1 MTIDVSGTLSGNV
14 QVPPSKSVAH
24 RMLICAALAD
34 EPCTIICR
42 SINRDMEATAACLN
56 ALGAD
61 ISYSNGKFNV
71 IPIKQVRKGATLD
84 CGESGST
91 LRFLLP
97 VAAALGA
104 DATFIGQG
112 RLPERPL
119 SPLYEE
125 MTAHGVKMSPNGRM
139 PLKCNGNLPAGLY
152 TIDGG
157 VSSQFISGLLM
168 ALPLTGIQSKIVITG
183 KQESASYIGLTL
195 NALKQFGVEIQTTTN
210 GFVIPG
216 GQEFT
221 VQATQV
227 AVEGD
232 WSGAAFWITA
242 GVAGS
247 KPITCTGL
255 DYEHSAQGDRRIVD
269 VLRSMGADIT
279 TANGTVTARP
289 SSLTAS
295 KIDCA
300 DIPDLVPVLAVAASS
315 AQGTTIFDNIRRLR
329 IKESDRVQSV
339 LQLLGMAGIYAF
351 ASENTLTVTGGQ
363 ARSCAYNP
371 SGDHRMAMAA
381 AILAVTKG
389 VRISISD
396 AECTAKSYPG
406 FFDEF
411 NAMGGEI
418 NKLTIDN

>member
-1 MTIDVSGTLSGNV
+1 MIFEVSGTVSGNV

-34 EPCTIICR
+34 APCTIVCQ
-42 SINRDMEATAACLN
+42 SVNRDMQATAACLN

-61 ISYSNGKFNV
+61 ITYADGKFNV
-71 IPIKQVRKGATLD
+71 TPITKVQKGATLD

-125 MTAHGVKMSPNGRM
+125 MTAHGVKMSANGHM
-139 PLKCNGNLPAGLY
+139 PLKCQGKLPAGLY

-168 ALPLTGIQSKIVITG
+168 ALPLTGIQSKIVVTG

-195 NALKQFGVEIQTTTN
+195 NALSQFGIEIQTVTD
-210 GFVIPG
+210 GFIIPS

-221 VQATQV
+221 SADTQV

-232 WSGAAFWITA
+232 WSAAAFWITA

-247 KPITCTGL
+247 KPVTCTGL
-255 DYEHSAQGDRRIVD
+255 NYECSAQGDRRIID
-269 VLRSMGADIT
+269 VLRKMGADIS
-279 TANGTVTARP
+279 TAAGTITARP
-289 SSLTAS
+289 SNLTAAQ
-295 KIDCA
+295 IDCA
-300 DIPDLVPVLAVAASS
+300 DIPDLVPILAVAASS

-329 IKESDRVQSV
+329 IKESDRVQSI
-339 LQLLGMAGIYAF
+339 LQLLGAAGIYAF
-351 ASENTLTVTGGQ
+351 ASDNTLTVTGGL
-363 ARSCAYNP
+363 ARNCAYDP

-381 AILAVTKG
+381 AVLASAKNVKIT
-389 VRISISD
+389 ISD
-396 AECTAKSYPG
+396 AECVAKSYPA
-406 FFDEF
+406 FFDDF
-411 NAMGGEI
+411 NALGGI
-418 NKLTIDN
+418 VLKQQ

>member
-1 MTIDVSGTLSGNV
+1 MILEVSGAVSGNV

-24 RMLICAALAD
+24 RMLICAALSDA
-34 EPCTIICR
+34 PCTIVCQ
-42 SINRDMEATAACLN
+42 SVNRDMEATMNCLN
-56 ALGAD
+56 ALGANITYAD
-61 ISYSNGKFNV
+61 GKFSV
-71 IPIKQVRKGATLD
+71 QPITEVRKGATLD

-97 VAAALGA
+97 VAAALEA
-104 DATFIGQG
+104 DTTFIGQG

-125 MTAHGVKMSPNGRM
+125 MTAHGVKMTENGHM
-139 PLKCNGNLPAGLY
+139 PLKCSGNLPAGLY

-168 ALPLTGIQSKIVITG
+168 ALPLTGIQSKIAVTG

-195 NALKQFGVEIQTTTN
+195 NALGQFGIEIQSTTD
-210 GFVIPG
+210 GYIIPS

-221 VQATQV
+221 TPATQV

-232 WSGAAFWITA
+232 WSAAAFWLTA

-247 KPITCTGL
+247 KPVTCTGL
-255 DYEHSAQGDRRIVD
+255 NYECSAQGDRRIVD
-269 VLRSMGADIT
+269 VLRKMGADIA
-279 TANGTVTARP
+279 TAGNTVTARP
-289 SSLTAS
+289 SSLTAAQ
-295 KIDCA
+295 IDCA
-300 DIPDLVPVLAVAASS
+300 DIPDLVPILAVAASS

-329 IKESDRVQSV
+329 IKESDRVQSI

-351 ASENTLTVTGGQ
+351 ASDNTLTVTGGP
-363 ARSCAYNP
+363 ARSCTYDP

-381 AILAVTKG
+381 AVLASAKNVKIT
-389 VRISISD
+389 ISD
-396 AECTAKSYPG
+396 AECTAKSYPA
-406 FFDEF
+406 FFDDY
-411 NAMGGEI
+411 NALGGI
-418 NKLTIDN
+418 VLKQQ

>member
-1 MTIDVSGTLSGNV
+1 MIFEVSGAVSGNV

-34 EPCTIICR
+34 KPCTIVCR
-42 SINRDMEATAACLN
+42 SINRDMEATANCLN

-61 ISYSNGKFNV
+61 IRYTDGKFSV
-71 IPIKQVRKGATLD
+71 TPITKVNKGTTLD

-125 MTAHGVKMSPNGRM
+125 MTAHGVKMTENGHM
-139 PLKCNGNLPAGLY
+139 PLKCEGNLPAGLY

-195 NALKQFGVEIQTTTN
+195 NALKQFGIEIQTVTD
-210 GFVIPG
+210 GYIIPS

-221 VQATQV
+221 SADTQV

-242 GVAGS
+242 GVIGS

-255 DYEHSAQGDRRIVD
+255 DYALSAQGDRHIVD
-269 VLRSMGADIT
+269 VLRKMGADIT
-279 TANGTVTARP
+279 TSADTVTARP
-289 SSLTAS
+289 SNLTAS
-295 KIDCA
+295 QIDCA
-300 DIPDLVPVLAVAASS
+300 DIPDLVPIMAVAASA
-315 AQGTTIFDNIRRLR
+315 AQGTTVFDNIRRLR
-329 IKESDRVQSV
+329 IKESDRIQSV
-339 LQLLGMAGIYAF
+339 LQLLSGAGISAYA
-351 ASENTLTVTGGQ
+351 SDNTLTVTGGP
-363 ARSCAYNP
+363 ARSCSYDP

-381 AILAVTKG
+381 AVLASAKNI
-389 VRISISD
+389 RITISD
-396 AECTAKSYPG
+396 AECTAKSYPT
-406 FFDEF
+406 FFDDF
-411 NAMGGEI
+411 NALGGII
-418 NKLTIDN
+418 NSIGK

>member
-1 MTIDVSGTLSGNV
+1 
-14 QVPPSKSVAH
+14 
-24 RMLICAALAD
+24 
-34 EPCTIICR
+34 
-42 SINRDMEATAACLN
+42 MEATAACLN

-61 ISYSNGKFNV
+61 ITYADGKFSV
-71 IPIKQVRKGATLD
+71 TPITKVQKGATLD

-125 MTAHGVKMSPNGRM
+125 MTAHGVKMSENGRM
-139 PLKCNGNLPAGLY
+139 PLKCEGNLPAGLY

-195 NALKQFGVEIQTTTN
+195 NALKQFGIEIQSTTD
-210 GFVIPG
+210 GFIIPG

-221 VQATQV
+221 TPADQV

-232 WSGAAFWITA
+232 WSAAAFWITA

-247 KPITCTGL
+247 KPVTCTGL
-255 DYEHSAQGDRRIVD
+255 DYERSAQGDRRIVD
-269 VLRSMGADIT
+269 VLRRMGADIVT
-279 TANGTVTARP
+279 SGNTITARP
-289 SSLTAS
+289 SNLTATQ
-295 KIDCA
+295 IDCA
-300 DIPDLVPVLAVAASS
+300 DIPDLVPILAVAASS

-329 IKESDRVQSV
+329 IKESDRVQSI

-351 ASENTLTVTGGQ
+351 ASDNTLTVTGGP
-363 ARSCAYNP
+363 ARNCAYDP

-381 AILAVTKG
+381 AILASAKNLKIT
-389 VRISISD
+389 ISD
-396 AECTAKSYPG
+396 AECTAKSYPA
-406 FFDEF
+406 FFDDF
-411 NAMGGEI
+411 NALGGI
-418 NKLTIDN
+418 VLKQQ

>member
-1 MTIDVSGTLSGNV
+1 MILEVSGAVSGNV

-34 EPCTIICR
+34 APCTIVCQ
-42 SINRDMEATAACLN
+42 SVNRDMEATAACLN
-56 ALGAD
+56 ALGAEITYAD
-61 ISYSNGKFNV
+61 GKFSV
-71 IPIKQVRKGATLD
+71 QPIKQVNKGATLD

-125 MTAHGVKMSPNGRM
+125 MTAHGVKMTENGHM
-139 PLKCNGNLPAGLY
+139 PLKCEGNLPAGLY

-195 NALKQFGVEIQTTTN
+195 NALKQFGIEIQATTD
-210 GFVIPG
+210 GFNIPG

-221 VQATQV
+221 TPADQV

-232 WSGAAFWITA
+232 WSAAAFWITA

-247 KPITCTGL
+247 KPVTCTGL
-255 DYEHSAQGDRRIVD
+255 DYERSAQGDRRIVD
-269 VLRSMGADIT
+269 VLRKMGADIA
-279 TANGTVTARP
+279 TAGNTVTARP
-289 SSLTAS
+289 SNLTAAQ
-295 KIDCA
+295 IDCA
-300 DIPDLVPVLAVAASS
+300 DIPDLVPILAVAASS

-329 IKESDRVQSV
+329 IKESDRVQSI

-351 ASENTLTVTGGQ
+351 ASDNTLTVTGGL
-363 ARSCAYNP
+363 AKNCAYNP

-381 AILAVTKG
+381 AVLASAKNVKIT
-389 VRISISD
+389 ISD
-396 AECTAKSYPG
+396 AECTAKSYPA
-406 FFDEF
+406 FFDDF
-411 NAMGGEI
+411 NALGGHI
-418 NKLTIDN
+418 TANS

>member
-1 MTIDVSGTLSGNV
+1 MILEVSGAVSGNV

-24 RMLICAALAD
+24 RMLICAALSDA
-34 EPCTIICR
+34 PCTIVCQ
-42 SINRDMEATAACLN
+42 SVNRDMEATMNCLN
-56 ALGAD
+56 ALGANITYAD
-61 ISYSNGKFNV
+61 GKFSV
-71 IPIKQVRKGATLD
+71 QPITEVRKGATLD

-125 MTAHGVKMSPNGRM
+125 MTAHGVKMTENGHM
-139 PLKCNGNLPAGLY
+139 PLKCSGNLPAGLY

-157 VSSQFISGLLM
+157 VSSQFISGLLI
-168 ALPLTGIQSKIVITG
+168 ALPLTGIQSKIAVTG

-195 NALKQFGVEIQTTTN
+195 NALRQFGIEIQSTTD
-210 GFVIPG
+210 GYIIPS

-221 VQATQV
+221 TPATQV

-232 WSGAAFWITA
+232 WSAAAFWLTA

-247 KPITCTGL
+247 KPVTCTGL
-255 DYEHSAQGDRRIVD
+255 NYECSAQGDRRIVD
-269 VLRSMGADIT
+269 VLRKMGADIA
-279 TANGTVTARP
+279 TAGNTVTARP
-289 SSLTAS
+289 SSLTAAQ
-295 KIDCA
+295 I
-300 DIPDLVPVLAVAASS
+300 ASS

-329 IKESDRVQSV
+329 IKESDRVQSI

-351 ASENTLTVTGGQ
+351 ASDNTLTVTGGP
-363 ARSCAYNP
+363 ARSCTYDP

-381 AILAVTKG
+381 AVLASAKNVKIT
-389 VRISISD
+389 ISD
-396 AECTAKSYPG
+396 AECTAKSYPA
-406 FFDEF
+406 FFDDY
-411 NAMGGEI
+411 NALGGI
-418 NKLTIDN
+418 VLKQQ

>member
-1 MTIDVSGTLSGNV
+1 
-14 QVPPSKSVAH
+14 
-24 RMLICAALAD
+24 MLICAALSD
-34 EPCTIICR
+34 TPCTIVCQ
-42 SINRDMEATAACLN
+42 SVNRDMEATVNCLN

-61 ISYSNGKFNV
+61 ITYTDGKFNV
-71 IPIKQVRKGATLD
+71 QPISQVNKGATLD

-125 MTAHGVKMSPNGRM
+125 MTAHGVKMSENGHM
-139 PLKCNGNLPAGLY
+139 PLKCEGKLPAGLY

-157 VSSQFISGLLM
+157 ISSQFISGLLM

-195 NALKQFGVEIQTTTN
+195 DALKQFGIEIQTTTD
-210 GFVIPG
+210 GYIIPS
-216 GQEFT
+216 GQEFST
-221 VQATQV
+221 PDTQI

-232 WSGAAFWITA
+232 WSAAAFWITA

-247 KPITCTGL
+247 KPVTCTGL
-255 DYEHSAQGDRRIVD
+255 NYEYSAQGDRRIVD
-269 VLRSMGADIT
+269 VLRKMGADIT
-279 TANGTVTARP
+279 TTGNTITARP
-289 SSLTAS
+289 SNLTAAQ
-295 KIDCA
+295 IDCA
-300 DIPDLVPVLAVAASS
+300 DIPDLVPILAVAASS

-329 IKESDRVQSV
+329 IKESDRVQSI

-351 ASENTLTVTGGQ
+351 ASDNTLTVTGGP
-363 ARSCAYNP
+363 ARNCSYDP

-381 AILAVTKG
+381 AVLASAKEIKIT
-389 VRISISD
+389 ISD
-396 AECTAKSYPG
+396 AGCTAKSYPA
-406 FFDEF
+406 FFDDF
-411 NAMGGEI
+411 NALGGI
-418 NKLTIDN
+418 VLKQQ

>member
-1 MTIDVSGTLSGNV
+1 MILQVSGTVSGNV

-24 RMLICAALAD
+24 RMLICAALSD
-34 EPCTIICR
+34 TPCTIVCQ
-42 SINRDMEATAACLN
+42 SVNRDMEATMNCLN

-61 ISYSNGKFNV
+61 ITYTDGKFSV
-71 IPIKQVRKGATLD
+71 QPIRQVRKGATLD

-125 MTAHGVKMSPNGRM
+125 MTAHGVKMSPNGHM
-139 PLKCNGNLPAGLY
+139 PLKCSGNLPAGLY

-168 ALPLTGIQSKIVITG
+168 ALPLTGIQSKIVVTG
-183 KQESASYIGLTL
+183 RQESASYIGLTL
-195 NALKQFGVEIQTTTN
+195 NALGQFGIEIQPTTD
-210 GFVIPG
+210 GYGIPG
-216 GQEFT
+216 AQEFT
-221 VQATQV
+221 TPATQV

-232 WSGAAFWITA
+232 WSAAAFWLTA

-247 KPITCTGL
+247 KPVTCTGL
-255 DYEHSAQGDRRIVD
+255 NYECSAQGDRRIVD
-269 VLRSMGADIT
+269 VLRKMGADIA
-279 TANGTVTARP
+279 TAGNTVTARP
-289 SSLTAS
+289 SSLTA
-295 KIDCA
+295 
-300 DIPDLVPVLAVAASS
+300 
-315 AQGTTIFDNIRRLR
+315 AQ
-329 IKESDRVQSV
+329 VQSI

-351 ASENTLTVTGGQ
+351 ASDNTLTVTGGP
-363 ARSCAYNP
+363 ARSCTYDP

-381 AILAVTKG
+381 AVLASAKNVKIT
-389 VRISISD
+389 ISD
-396 AECTAKSYPG
+396 AECTAKSYPA
-406 FFDEF
+406 FFDDF
-411 NAMGGEI
+411 NALGGI
-418 NKLTIDN
+418 VLKQQ

>member
-1 MTIDVSGTLSGNV
+1 MTVEVSGTPSGNV

-24 RMLICAALAD
+24 RMLICAALASQ
-34 EPCTIICR
+34 PCTIVCR

-56 ALGAD
+56 ALGAN
-61 ISYSNGKFNV
+61 ITYSDGKFSV
-71 IPIKQVRKGATLD
+71 EPILNVRKGAVLN

-125 MTAHGVKMSPNGRM
+125 MTAHGIRMSANGHM
-139 PLKCNGNLPAGLY
+139 PLTCQGTLPAGTY

-168 ALPLTGIQSKIVITG
+168 ALPLTGSESRIITTG

-195 NALKQFGVEIQTTTN
+195 NALRQFGIKVETTRDGYLIAGGQRFST
-210 GFVIPG
+210 PG
-216 GQEFT
+216 GQ
-221 VQATQV
+221 VS
-227 AVEGD
+227 VEGD
-232 WSGAAFWITA
+232 WSAAAFWLTA
-242 GVAGS
+242 GAAGA
-247 KPITCTGL
+247 KQITCSGL

-279 TANGTVTARP
+279 TAGGAVTARP
-289 SSLTAS
+289 SKLTATQ
-295 KIDCA
+295 IDCA
-300 DIPDLVPVLAVAASS
+300 DIPDLVPIMAVAASA
-315 AQGTTIFDNIRRLR
+315 AQGTTLFDNIRRLR
-329 IKESDRVQSV
+329 IKESDRVQSIMEM
-339 LQLLGMAGIYAF
+339 LSGAGISAYAT
-351 ASENTLTVTGGQ
+351 ENTLTVTGSP

-381 AILAVTKG
+381 AVLAAVKNI
-389 VRISISD
+389 RITISD
-396 AECTAKSYPG
+396 AECTAKSYPA
-406 FFDEF
+406 FFDDLKALGAELKV
-411 NAMGGEI
+411 E
-418 NKLTIDN
+418 D

>member
-1 MTIDVSGTLSGNV
+1 
-14 QVPPSKSVAH
+14 
-24 RMLICAALAD
+24 MLICAALSDA
-34 EPCTIICR
+34 PCTIVCQ
-42 SINRDMEATAACLN
+42 SVNRDMEATVNCLN

-61 ISYSNGKFNV
+61 ITYADGKFTVN
-71 IPIKQVRKGATLD
+71 PITKVQKGATLD

-125 MTAHGVKMSPNGRM
+125 MTAHGVKMSPNGHL
-139 PLKCNGNLPAGLY
+139 PLKCEGNLPAGLY

-168 ALPLTGIQSKIVITG
+168 ALPLTGIQSKIVVTG
-183 KQESASYIGLTL
+183 KQESASYIGLTM
-195 NALKQFGVEIQTTTN
+195 NALSQFGIEIQTVTD
-210 GFVIPG
+210 GYIIPS

-221 VQATQV
+221 SADTQV

-232 WSGAAFWITA
+232 WSAAAFWITA

-247 KPITCTGL
+247 KPVTCTGL
-255 DYEHSAQGDRRIVD
+255 NYECSAQGDRRIID
-269 VLRSMGADIT
+269 VLRKMGADIS
-279 TANGTVTARP
+279 TADNTITARP
-289 SSLTAS
+289 SNLTAAQ
-295 KIDCA
+295 IDCA
-300 DIPDLVPVLAVAASS
+300 DIPDLVPILAIAASS

-329 IKESDRVQSV
+329 IKESDRVQSI
-339 LQLLGMAGIYAF
+339 LQLLGAAGIYAF
-351 ASENTLTVTGGQ
+351 ASDNTLTVTGGL
-363 ARSCAYNP
+363 ARNCAYDP

-381 AILAVTKG
+381 AILASNKNVKIT
-389 VRISISD
+389 ISD
-396 AECTAKSYPG
+396 AECTAKSYPA
-406 FFDEF
+406 FFDDF
-411 NAMGGEI
+411 NALGGI
-418 NKLTIDN
+418 VLKQQ

>member
-1 MTIDVSGTLSGNV
+1 
-14 QVPPSKSVAH
+14 
-24 RMLICAALAD
+24 MLICAALAD
-34 EPCTIICR
+34 APCTIVCQ
-42 SINRDMEATAACLN
+42 SVNRDMEATAACLN
-56 ALGAD
+56 ALGAEITYAD
-61 ISYSNGKFNV
+61 GKFSV
-71 IPIKQVRKGATLD
+71 QPITQVNKGATLD

-125 MTAHGVKMSPNGRM
+125 MTAHGVKMSPNGHM
-139 PLKCNGNLPAGLY
+139 PLKCEGNLPAGLY

-195 NALKQFGVEIQTTTN
+195 NALKQFGIEIQATTDGYN
-210 GFVIPG
+210 IPG

-221 VQATQV
+221 TPADQV

-232 WSGAAFWITA
+232 WSAAAFWITA

-247 KPITCTGL
+247 KPVTCTGL
-255 DYEHSAQGDRRIVD
+255 DYERSAQGDRRIVD
-269 VLRSMGADIT
+269 VLRKMGADIA
-279 TANGTVTARP
+279 TAGNTVTARP
-289 SSLTAS
+289 SNLTAAQ
-295 KIDCA
+295 IDCA
-300 DIPDLVPVLAVAASS
+300 DIPDLVPILAVAASS

-329 IKESDRVQSV
+329 IKESDRVQSI

-351 ASENTLTVTGGQ
+351 ASDNTLTVTGGL
-363 ARSCAYNP
+363 AKNCAYDP

-381 AILAVTKG
+381 AILASNKNVKIT
-389 VRISISD
+389 ISD
-396 AECTAKSYPG
+396 AECVAKSYPA
-406 FFDEF
+406 FFDDF
-411 NAMGGEI
+411 NALGGGVRVE
-418 NKLTIDN
+418 N

>member
-1 MTIDVSGTLSGNV
+1 MIFNVSGAVSGNV

-34 EPCTIICR
+34 TPCTIVCQ
-42 SINRDMEATAACLN
+42 SVNRDMEATAACLN
-56 ALGAD
+56 ALGAEITYAD
-61 ISYSNGKFNV
+61 GKFSV
-71 IPIKQVRKGATLD
+71 QPIKQVNKGATLD

-125 MTAHGVKMSPNGRM
+125 MTAHGVKMTENGHM
-139 PLKCNGNLPAGLY
+139 PLKCEGNLPAGLY

-195 NALKQFGVEIQTTTN
+195 NALKQFGIEIQATTD
-210 GFVIPG
+210 GFNIPG

-221 VQATQV
+221 TPADQV

-232 WSGAAFWITA
+232 WSAAAFWITA

-247 KPITCTGL
+247 KPVTCTGL
-255 DYEHSAQGDRRIVD
+255 DYERSAQGDRRIVD
-269 VLRSMGADIT
+269 VLRKMGADIA
-279 TANGTVTARP
+279 TAGNTVTARP
-289 SSLTAS
+289 SNLTAAQ
-295 KIDCA
+295 IDCA
-300 DIPDLVPVLAVAASS
+300 DIPDLVPILAVAASS

-329 IKESDRVQSV
+329 IKESDRVQSI

-351 ASENTLTVTGGQ
+351 ASDNTLTVTGGL
-363 ARSCAYNP
+363 AKNCAYNP

-381 AILAVTKG
+381 AVLASAKNVKIT
-389 VRISISD
+389 ISD
-396 AECTAKSYPG
+396 AECTAKSYPA
-406 FFDEF
+406 FFDDF
-411 NAMGGEI
+411 NALGGHI
-418 NKLTIDN
+418 TANS

>member
-1 MTIDVSGTLSGNV
+1 MIFEVSGAVSGNV

-34 EPCTIICR
+34 SPCSIVCR
-42 SINRDMEATAACLN
+42 SINRDMEATATCLN
-56 ALGAD
+56 ALGASITYAD
-61 ISYSNGKFNV
+61 GKFNV
-71 IPIKQVRKGATLD
+71 TPITQVNKGATLD

-97 VAAALGA
+97 VSAALGA

-125 MTAHGVKMSPNGRM
+125 MTAHGVKMSENGRM
-139 PLKCNGNLPAGLY
+139 PLKCEGKLPAGLY

-157 VSSQFISGLLM
+157 VSSQFITGLLM
-168 ALPLTGIQSKIVITG
+168 ALPITGIQSKIVVTG

-195 NALKQFGVEIQTTTN
+195 NALNQFGIDIQTVTD
-210 GFVIPG
+210 GYIIPS

-221 VQATQV
+221 TPANQV

-232 WSGAAFWITA
+232 WSAAAFWITA

-247 KPITCTGL
+247 KPVTCTGL
-255 DYEHSAQGDRRIVD
+255 DYECSAQGDRRIVD
-269 VLRSMGADIT
+269 VLRKMGADIT
-279 TANGTVTARP
+279 TAAGTVTARP
-289 SSLTAS
+289 SNLIAS
-295 KIDCA
+295 QIDCA
-300 DIPDLVPVLAVAASS
+300 DIPDLVPILAVAASS

-329 IKESDRVQSV
+329 IKESDRVQSI
-339 LQLLGMAGIYAF
+339 LQLLGAAGICAYA
-351 ASENTLTVTGGQ
+351 SDNTLTVTGGP
-363 ARSCAYNP
+363 ARNTPYNP

-381 AILAVTKG
+381 AVLASVGNVKIT
-389 VRISISD
+389 ISD
-396 AECTAKSYPG
+396 AECTAKSYPA
-406 FFDEF
+406 FFDDF
-411 NAMGGEI
+411 NALGGI
-418 NKLTIDN
+418 VQKQ